1 MSHARYTL
9 KDPDLFRRVMASP
22 GTGKP
27 YSVRTLA
34 KASGCSPALIQ
45 KLASGKQD
53 NADMDDAHA
62 LVEALGVAILVL
74 FTPPVT
80 PNCVTVTTDD
90 DPQEE

>member
-1 MSHARYTL
+1 M
-9 KDPDLFRRVMASP
+9 FRRVMESP

-34 KASGCSPALIQ
+34 EASGCGPGLIQ

-53 NADMDDAHA
+53 NADMHDAHA
-62 LVEALGVAILVL
+62 LSEALGVAILVL

-80 PNCVTVTTDD
+80 PNRVTVTTDD
-90 DPQEE
+90 NPQEE

>member
-1 MSHARYTL
+1 M
-9 KDPDLFRRVMASP
+9 FRRVMASP

-27 YSVRTLA
+27 YTVRSLA
-34 KASGCSPALIQ
+34 EASGCGPGLIQ
-45 KLASGKQD
+45 KLASGKQ
-53 NADMDDAHA
+53 NSADMNDAHA
-62 LVEALGVAILVL
+62 LSEAMGVAILVL